1 MMLLNNFSLGWLKVD
16 YMQEIYYIILY
27 YYNSKNYRKNYEIL
41 DFRMFSEK
49 KTELHA
55 TALLRTSLK
64 F

>member
-1 MMLLNNFSLGWLKVD
+1 
-16 YMQEIYYIILY
+16 MQEIYFLKIMKFYEIL
-27 YYNSKNYRKNYEIL
+27 KTEIRKFYEIL

>member
-1 MMLLNNFSLGWLKVD
+1 
-16 YMQEIYYIILY
+16 MQEIYFL
-27 YYNSKNYRKNYEIL
+27 KTENYEIL